1 MLSGSLPPKKMGYY
15 MGIFNFFIVIPQIVA
30 ASILGF
36 LVTTF
41 FESEFIYAIILGGAS
56 MIIAGLLCLNVDDR
70 DEVVMKEGE
79 A

>member
-1 MLSGSLPPKKMGYY
+1 

-41 FESEFIYAIILGGAS
+41 FNSEFIYAIVIGGAS
-56 MIIAGLLCLNVDDR
+56 MIVGGLLCLRVDDQ

-79 A
+79 V